1 MHYYSSLFTLTQ
13 SFLYLRNFVAKSA
26 LSQLCSFWGELL
38 AEIWWRGAQRHF
50 SGPGVAVSIRVSLW
64 CNHLH
69 DARENPIFP
78 VLHRARCCVLVE
90 EFLQPEET
98 EYSR

>member
-1 MHYYSSLFTLTQ
+1 MVIRDFAASQVNRTGFMIGGVKKQCTLQ
-13 SFLYLRNFVAKSA
+13 EIFVA
-26 LSQLCSFWGELL
+26 
-38 AEIWWRGAQRHF
+38 GAQRHF

>member
-1 MHYYSSLFTLTQ
+1 MVIRDFAASQANHTGFMIGGVKKQCTLQ
-13 SFLYLRNFVAKSA
+13 EIFVA
-26 LSQLCSFWGELL
+26 
-38 AEIWWRGAQRHF
+38 GAQRHF